1 MRSQLAQYFGHNGN
15 KWLMGRS
22 LMTDKKKDVLRE
34 FLKKGSMPIK
44 PFVFPVIFSIS
55 AEVEGMSA
63 PPFLLD
69 ATKVSNALRRIYQ
82 YHSYDCILCYFCNSL
97 EEEIIGAEVDRSV
110 FPPIVSDLD
119 GNLLSVESFDPDDL
133 KYGRI
138 VKDVIQRLKITVGD
152 RQLLAS
158 GFLGPIKLG
167 RRVTENISYTDLEVI
182 ASAIQKLAQWFCQSG
197 VDMIIFVEDIPFGK
211 GELFEEWEWN
221 FSQIVKL
228 VIFHEAL
235 PVLMIKVAD
244 KVEHVKTLL
253 QRVEGLLPCFVC
265 DDIEKFSRAL
275 KEIQLESPFGLAF
288 SLELLSSGNTMELRR
303 MIKQYKDRIM
313 LLTTS
318 EEIAFG
324 VHKAKDLQAISDS
337 LNQIMG

>member
-1 MRSQLAQYFGHNGN
+1 MAYGA
-15 KWLMGRS
+15 
-22 LMTDKKKDVLRE
+22 LMTDKKKDILRK
-34 FLKKGSMPIK
+34 FLKKGTMPIK
-44 PFVFPVIFSIS
+44 PFVFPMIFSIS

-82 YHSYDCILCYFCNSL
+82 YHSYDGILCYFCNSL

-110 FPPIVSDLD
+110 FPPIVSALD

-133 KYGRI
+133 EYGRI
-138 VKDVIQRLKITVGD
+138 VKDIIQRLKITVGD
-152 RQLLAS
+152 RQLLVA
-158 GFLGPIKLG
+158 GLVGPIKLG
-167 RRVTENISYTDLEVI
+167 RRVIENISYTDLEVI

-197 VDMIIFVEDIPFGK
+197 VDMIIFVEDVPFGK

-235 PVLMIKVAD
+235 PILMIKAEEGAD
-244 KVEHVKTLL
+244 QLKSLL
-253 QRVEGLLPCFVC
+253 QNTENLLPCFSW
-265 DDIEKFSRAL
+265 DNIENLSKTLEVIQPERA
-275 KEIQLESPFGLAF
+275 FGLA
-288 SLELLSSGNTMELRR
+288 LDLQTLLTGNPVGLNE
-303 MIKQYKDRIM
+303 IVKKYKDRIM

-318 EEIAFG
+318 EEISPG
-324 VHKAKDLQAISDS
+324 TYKARDLQIIEDS
-337 LNQIMG
+337 LNKFYKL